1 MKIVKNNISNLGV
14 APCDVDNLNDLPFIP
29 LDPLPKKNFAMMLVG
44 APASG
49 KTNMLLQ
56 LLLSHPTKKKKD
68 IPKYFYGLFDNI
80 TLISPSMATLPS
92 VFLKKLDEDNIHMKF
107 SDQLITDIVEDLYD
121 GENINSLLLLDDCVR
136 DISRSKNLSK
146 VFLNRRHC
154 CHNDEK
160 KTEEKPSNASLSIM
174 VTNQKY
180 TLLPLEFRNA
190 LSDII
195 IFKCSNSMEINRIKE
210 ELMADL
216 DKSTQE
222 MLLDLAW
229 KDKYSFLYV
238 KPYMPLHDKYYI
250 KFDKVIF

>member
-1 MKIVKNNISNLGV
+1 
-14 APCDVDNLNDLPFIP
+14 
-29 LDPLPKKNFAMMLVG
+29 
-44 APASG
+44 
-49 KTNMLLQ
+49 
-56 LLLSHPTKKKKD
+56 
-68 IPKYFYGLFDNI
+68 
-80 TLISPSMATLPS
+80 MATLPS
-92 VFLKKLDEDNIHMKF
+92 IFLKKLDEDNVHMKF
-107 SDQLITDIVEDLYD
+107 SDQLITDIVEDLYE

-210 ELMADL
+210 ELMGDL

-222 MLLDLAW
+222 MILDLAW